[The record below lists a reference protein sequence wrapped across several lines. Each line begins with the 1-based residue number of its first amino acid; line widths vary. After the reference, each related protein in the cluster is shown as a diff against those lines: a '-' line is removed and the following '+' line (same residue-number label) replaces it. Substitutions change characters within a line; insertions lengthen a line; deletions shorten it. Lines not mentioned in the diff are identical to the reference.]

1 MNLAELKKII
11 DRTIENAEVPAKD
24 INVELA
30 VDTLPI
36 GEEAG
41 YDCDILA
48 ATYINTRYPRFAIIP
63 GDSIDPATNMEREI
77 GNKIKDRQYMDEPDG
92 FDDDPKQDLLGNRP
106 ELCRNREK

>member
-11 DRTIENAEVPAKD
+11 DRTIKNTRVPAKD

-36 GEEAG
+36 GDEAG

-48 ATYINTRYPRFAIIP
+48 ATYIDAGYPRFVIIP
-63 GDSIDPATNMEREI
+63 GDSIDPATKTERGI
-77 GNKIKDRQYMDEPDG
+77 GFSI
-92 FDDDPKQDLLGNRP
+92 
-106 ELCRNREK
+106 RE